1 VGLYKKHEFLVF
13 KGIVCALKKV
23 IFEKKKT
30 ATPRTEQEKIVRGAK
45 L

>member
-23 IFEKKKT
+23 IFKKKK
-30 ATPRTEQEKIVRGAK
+30 PLHPGRSKK
-45 L
+45 K

>member
-23 IFEKKKT
+23 IFEKKKNRYT
-30 ATPRTEQEKIVRGAK
+30 QGRSKK
-45 L
+45 K